1 MLISWAANSWGQVIQ
16 VPEDCVDRV
25 SPCLVRNEGK
35 NFQFKVQNSKLSLV
49 GGSILKIE
57 KNSNEVNLDL
67 VDGYVSLVVPSS
79 DILSVK
85 IEGSALTEGRWMAAR
100 SPQRLDVLSLS
111 DYQLKTYR
119 RSGSAPK
126 LELVKS
132 EFINKKDFVTFVKNF
147 FQNAQDYK
155 SFVLSEA
162 SRWKSEF
169 NRQNDNQSK
178 VLLRTIAS
186 EKEQAKRDAER
197 KAQEE
202 ENAKKLKSEFFYRT
216 FNR

>member
-162 SRWKSEF
+162 PRWKSEF

-202 ENAKKLKSEFFYRT
+202 ANAKKLKSEFFYRT